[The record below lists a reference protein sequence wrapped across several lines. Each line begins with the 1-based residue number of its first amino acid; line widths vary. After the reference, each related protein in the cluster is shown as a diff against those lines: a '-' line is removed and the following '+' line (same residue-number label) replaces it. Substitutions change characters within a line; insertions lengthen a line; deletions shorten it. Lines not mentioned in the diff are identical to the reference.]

1 MTPVEAQL
9 LVQALVNG
17 VMLGMVYILVAL
29 GLTLVFSIMEVIN
42 FAHGEFYMLGGFTAY
57 YLFAQLGINYLVTL
71 AAAAVLVGLLGF
83 LLEKVIFRPF
93 RGNLLGAFIVSLG
106 LVWILQSGALVAF
119 GTLEKS
125 VPSPFRGTLKILGVY
140 FSLERLAVTL
150 IGITLVMA
158 LYVFIRFSKQGR
170 AIRAVAQDSDAAALQ
185 GINVNRISSQAF
197 ALGSALA
204 AAAGALIGPIFFVS
218 PFMGGL
224 PILKAFIIIILGGM
238 GSIPGALLG
247 GLILGIAEGVGSIF
261 LSVPGVNLLGFVIV
275 IAVLLLR
282 PRGLLGHA

>member
-1 MTPVEAQL
+1 MEAQL

-57 YLFAQLGINYLVTL
+57 YLFARLGINYLVTL

-83 LLEKVIFRPF
+83 FLEKVIFRPF

-125 VPSPFRGTLKILGVY
+125 VPSPFRGTLKVLGVY

-150 IGITLVMA
+150 IGITLVTA
-158 LYVFIRFSKQGR
+158 LYVFMQFSKQGR
-170 AIRAVAQDSDAAALQ
+170 AMRAVAQDSDAAALQ

>member
-1 MTPVEAQL
+1 MEAQL

-125 VPSPFRGTLKILGVY
+125 VPSPFRGTLKVLGVY

-150 IGITLVMA
+150 IGITLVTA

>member
-1 MTPVEAQL
+1 MEPQL
-9 LVQALVNG
+9 LVQALANG
-17 VMLGMVYILVAL
+17 VMLGMVYVLVAL

-57 YLFAQLGINYLVTL
+57 YLFARLEVNYLATL
-71 AAAAVLVGLLGF
+71 AASVVLVGTLGVVIER
-83 LLEKVIFRPF
+83 LIFRPF

-106 LVWILQSGALVAF
+106 LVWILQSGAIIAF
-119 GTLEKS
+119 GVLEKS
-125 VPSPFRGTLKILGVY
+125 VPSAFRGVLKILGVY
-140 FSLERLAVTL
+140 FSVERLVVTL
-150 IGITLVMA
+150 IALVMVLA
-158 LYVFIRFSKQGR
+158 LYLFIQFTREGR
-170 AIRAVAQDSDAAALQ
+170 AMRAVAQDGDAAALQ
-185 GINVNRISSQAF
+185 GINVQRISSLAF
-197 ALGSALA
+197 ALGAALA
-204 AAAGALIGPIFFVS
+204 AAAGVLIGPIFFVS

-247 GLILGIAEGVGSIF
+247 GLILGMAEGVGSIF
-261 LSVPGVNLLGFVIV
+261 LTAPGVNLLGFLIV